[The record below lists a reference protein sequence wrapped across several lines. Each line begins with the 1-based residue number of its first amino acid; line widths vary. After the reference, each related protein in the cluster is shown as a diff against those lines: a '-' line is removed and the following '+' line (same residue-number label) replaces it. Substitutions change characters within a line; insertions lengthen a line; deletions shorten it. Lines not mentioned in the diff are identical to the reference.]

1 MADEVKYLV
10 GGEIAEVKP
19 LPPFDEVVCNFLAE
33 VSEEIFRD
41 KECKPYSD
49 ITAVAF
55 WFRRGNV
62 MRLKKHRADD
72 FIRLGRGI
80 AFHITPSNIPVQ
92 FIFSYAFGL
101 LSGNANIVRVTS
113 KEFPQ
118 IDLLCNVLNRVLSR
132 EEFSAVRK
140 LTGIVRY
147 GRESGMTAEY
157 SAKCNVRLIW
167 GGDETIAD
175 IRKNPLP
182 PRGIDITFA
191 DRYSIAF
198 LNSDAVLRASDAEL
212 NRLAKNFYNDTFLM
226 DQNAC
231 SSPQLILWSKD
242 GSEDSAKEKFWGAVE
257 RIVRDQYDL
266 TASAAS
272 EKYTDFCRNAIRFA
286 DSGEL
291 IRHDNYI
298 YRAKV
303 RQLFEGIENLRGKFG
318 LFYEFDINDLSELDG
333 VVSEKFQTLTY
344 FGFEPRGLAS
354 TVAENSWL
362 GIDRIVPIGKALDL
376 IDIWDGFDLI
386 NQMSRIIY
394 FE

>member
-1 MADEVKYLV
+1 
-10 GGEIAEVKP
+10 
-19 LPPFDEVVCNFLAE
+19 
-33 VSEEIFRD
+33 
-41 KECKPYSD
+41 
-49 ITAVAF
+49 
-55 WFRRGNV
+55 
-62 MRLKKHRADD
+62 
-72 FIRLGRGI
+72 
-80 AFHITPSNIPVQ
+80 
-92 FIFSYAFGL
+92 
-101 LSGNANIVRVTS
+101 
-113 KEFPQ
+113 
-118 IDLLCNVLNRVLSR
+118 
-132 EEFSAVRK
+132 
-140 LTGIVRY
+140 
-147 GRESGMTAEY
+147 
-157 SAKCNVRLIW
+157 
-167 GGDETIAD
+167 
-175 IRKNPLP
+175 
-182 PRGIDITFA
+182 
-191 DRYSIAF
+191 
-198 LNSDAVLRASDAEL
+198 
-212 NRLAKNFYNDTFLM
+212 M

-231 SSPQLILWSKD
+231 SSPQLLLWSKD

-266 TASAAS
+266 TAAAAS

-354 TVAENSWL
+354 IVAENSWL

-376 IDIWDGFDLI
+376 TDIWDGFDLI